1 MLVCGCGN
9 WMHTEGVDE
18 CWNDAGASE
27 WMVRLECRGCAVHVG
42 VVGKPDEAVK
52 LVDRFIWSDDARH
65 ALDRL
70 PPYVQSLVKSEAETF
85 ARNRQ
90 QRVMTWTLLSQAR
103 NGGQVEWDIEAEQ
116 RLEKVPAPVRAMA
129 RQELER
135 TALDKGQL
143 HVTVSLMEEV
153 KGRYFGMFKGSP
165 QS

>member
-18 CWNDAGASE
+18 QSGEAGVSQ
-27 WMVRLECRGCAVHVG
+27 WMVRLECRRCAVHIG
-42 VVGKPDEAVK
+42 AVGKPDDVVT
-52 LVDRFIWSDDARH
+52 LVDRFMWSDEARH

-70 PPYVQSLVKSEAETF
+70 PPYVQCLVKPEAETF

-90 QRVMTWTLLSQAR
+90 QRVMTFALLGQAR
-103 NGGQVEWDIEAEQ
+103 NGGQVAWDAEAER
-116 RLEKVPAPVRAMA
+116 RLEKVPAPVRTMA

-135 TALDKGQL
+135 TALDKGQAT
-143 HVTVSLMEEV
+143 VTVALMEEV
-153 KGRYFGMFKGSP
+153 KGRYFGMFKGS